1 MDISYSVCD
10 AHDHDA
16 AVELLTVAFCHSDPI
31 ERALNITP
39 DEFRVMA
46 QLELEVALTN
56 GLCLAAR
63 RGGELVG
70 IVIAADSLAES
81 VDGNGRISAKFAPI
95 ADIARR
101 VHDAYLAQ
109 RDLQPGSCVYV
120 FMVAVRPDAAG
131 QGIGRALIDATLRN
145 AREQGYVSA
154 FSMATNLASMQA
166 FARCDFRTLELLGYP
181 GYRYRG
187 EAVFASITDHPG
199 IALMERASLAEA
211 QASADAGVAW
221 QPAFRN
227 DL

>member
-1 MDISYSVCD
+1 MAISYSVCD

-16 AVELLTVAFCHSDPI
+16 AVELLTAAFCHSDPI
-31 ERALNITP
+31 ERALDITP
-39 DEFRVMA
+39 DEFRLMA

-70 IVIAADSLAES
+70 IAIAADVLAES
-81 VDGNGRISAKFAPI
+81 VDSSDRITPKFAPI
-95 ADIARR
+95 SDIARR

-109 RDLQPGSCVYV
+109 REWQPGSCLYV

-131 QGIGRALIDATLRN
+131 QGIGQALIDATLHN
-145 AREQGYVSA
+145 AEKHGYVGA

-187 EAVFASITDHPG
+187 EAVLASITDHPG
-199 IALMERASLAEA
+199 IALMERASLADA
-211 QASADAGVAW
+211 QASADAGAAW
-221 QPAFRN
+221 QPAFKT